1 MRFLIALAFKNLLR
15 YGKRT
20 VITAS
25 AIAFGLGLYIMLD
38 SFLLGMEKESEI
50 NLINYETASAKVLHP
65 DYYAERETLPL
76 KYPLEN
82 PEAIITQLGELGIPA
97 APRIMFRGE
106 LFVRQDPYPED
117 GSLYIKGIAVDPERD
132 NQVFKLGETLIAG
145 RWLES
150 DENGVLL
157 GSWLAEDLGAEVGF
171 PLTIRTRTR
180 YGAYETMDLE
190 VVGILNVPN
199 PVVNRAAVILP
210 VGTADYYLDMDGA
223 VSEIALNFSRNL
235 NPDREADRIA
245 AELADGVEVR
255 SWRELAPDYVAMAAM
270 KSSGSNSILFLVI
283 LIATVGITNTMLMAV
298 YERIRELGMM
308 RAMGMSASQIR
319 LTFIF
324 EAAGIGLIGS
334 VIGVI
339 FGVLINWP
347 LVRWGLDYSE
357 MMRELDVGYRITSIF
372 RSTWNPATIA
382 TAFAAGILIAA
393 AVSLIPIRR
402 ALRMEITEC
411 LRND

>member
-1 MRFLIALAFKNLLR
+1 MMFLISLAFKNLFR

-65 DYYAERETLPL
+65 DYFDERETLPL
-76 KYPLEN
+76 KYPVEN
-82 PEAIITQLGELGIPA
+82 PEKLIARLGELGIPA

-106 LFVRQDPYPED
+106 LFVREDPYPED
-117 GSLYIKGIAVDPERD
+117 GSLYIQGIAVDPRLD
-132 NQVFKLGETLIAG
+132 DRVYKLKETLTAG
-145 RWLES
+145 RYLEPG
-150 DENGVLL
+150 ENGVLL
-157 GSWLAEDLGAEVGF
+157 GSWMAEDLGAEVGY

-199 PVVNRAAVILP
+199 PVVNRSAVIMPLQ
-210 VGTADYYLDMDGA
+210 TADYYLEMEGA
-223 VSEIALNFSRNL
+223 VSEIALHFPKNL

-245 AELADGVEVR
+245 AELANGVEVR

-298 YERIRELGMM
+298 YERMRELGMM

-334 VIGVI
+334 VVGVL
-339 FGVLINWP
+339 FGALINWP
-347 LVRWGLDYSE
+347 LVRWGVDYGE
-357 MMRELDVGYRITSIF
+357 MMREFDVGYRIAAVF
-372 RSTWNPATIA
+372 RSTWNPSTIA
-382 TAFAAGILIAA
+382 TAFVAGILIAA

-402 ALRMEITEC
+402 ALRMQITDC
-411 LRND
+411 LRSE